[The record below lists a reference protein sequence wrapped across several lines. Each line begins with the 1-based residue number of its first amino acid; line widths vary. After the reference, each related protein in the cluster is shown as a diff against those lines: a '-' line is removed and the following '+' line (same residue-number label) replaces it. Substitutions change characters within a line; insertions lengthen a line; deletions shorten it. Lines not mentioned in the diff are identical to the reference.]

1 MECQKEGSK
10 QNAQM
15 GQTIQTL
22 PEVLV
27 ITLGRFDF
35 DYESMQRV
43 KLKSMYTFDL
53 EINMGKYLEN
63 PDEMNYELYGVLIH
77 SGSAHSGHYIAY
89 VRDIMQE
96 SDWNSSVKAQQE
108 EEEKEREK

>member
-43 KLKSMYTFDL
+43 KLKSMYSFDL

-63 PDEMNYELYGVLIH
+63 
-77 SGSAHSGHYIAY
+77 
-89 VRDIMQE
+89 
-96 SDWNSSVKAQQE
+96 SD
-108 EEEKEREK
+108 